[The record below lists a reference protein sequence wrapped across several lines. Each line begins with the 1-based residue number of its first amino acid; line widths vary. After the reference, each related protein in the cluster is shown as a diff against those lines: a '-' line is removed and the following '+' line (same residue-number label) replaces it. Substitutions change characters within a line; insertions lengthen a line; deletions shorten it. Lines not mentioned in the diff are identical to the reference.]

1 MLNVRQIVGS
11 ARKPTLVVAIVGGA
25 MLLASCGQK
34 GPLYLPTGE
43 AAAARATLPQTL
55 NPIPPASA
63 PTETGAGTA
72 NPAPR
77 P

>member
-1 MLNVRQIVGS
+1 MFR
-11 ARKPTLVVAIVGGA
+11 
-25 MLLASCGQK
+25 LASILGLALFLAACGQK

-43 AAAARATLPQTL
+43 AAVGRATLPQSL
-55 NPIPPASA
+55 NPVPPASA
-63 PTETGAGTA
+63 PTETGAGSA